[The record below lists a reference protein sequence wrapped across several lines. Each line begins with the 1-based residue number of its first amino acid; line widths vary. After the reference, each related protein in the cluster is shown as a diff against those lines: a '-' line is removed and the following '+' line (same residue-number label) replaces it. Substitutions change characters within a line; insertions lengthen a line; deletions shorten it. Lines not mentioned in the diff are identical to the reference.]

1 MTIYIRN
8 YATLL
13 RKISFTLGII
23 IIYCLGMKIPLALV
37 SFTGQLQLELLSWAS
52 YLSAGNVK
60 VARLFSLGLGPWI
73 STMIIWRALLTIKS
87 LYLEKQPKVKTD
99 RMQLAITF
107 VIAVVQAV
115 GLLYLSGGRT
125 YDWYINLI
133 AGLILIA
140 GAYLLIWLGNLN
152 TMYGIGGMT
161 VLILAG
167 MIQNING
174 QLNGY
179 LRIVTELKIETLL
192 YYVIG
197 FVLLLVLIILFDTL
211 EVQLAVQ
218 RVLST
223 DTFTKESYIALKL
236 NTAGGMAIMYAM
248 TLFALPQYLLRALAA
263 WFNLPELQ
271 NIAIQLNLNTTLGIS
286 VYCVSL
292 FLLTIGF
299 TFFMVDPE
307 QLTEALRNSGDY
319 FANIMPG
326 RQTYRYLHRILLKL
340 ALVSG
345 VMIVLL
351 AGCPLYLVVQHP
363 NLVQVAMLPGILL
376 VFVSMISAI
385 RDQLKT
391 EYLTNKYRSLFK

>member
-23 IIYCLGMKIPLALV
+23 VIYCLGMKIPLALV

-236 NTAGGMAIMYAM
+236 NAAGGMAIMYAM

-351 AGCPLYLVVQHP
+351 AGCPLYLVVQRP